1 MEILKPSETLTE
13 ESSFEGEKRI
23 CNICTTSS
31 DYHLLAL
38 LFVYSFI
45 QYLLSTYD
53 VRTLRLS
60 MRCGKCWGFKIGRAH
75 V

>member
-38 LFVYSFI
+38 LFLYSFI

-53 VRTLRLS
+53 VRCDWACAVVS
-60 MRCGKCWGFKIGRAH
+60 AGDSDK
-75 V
+75 